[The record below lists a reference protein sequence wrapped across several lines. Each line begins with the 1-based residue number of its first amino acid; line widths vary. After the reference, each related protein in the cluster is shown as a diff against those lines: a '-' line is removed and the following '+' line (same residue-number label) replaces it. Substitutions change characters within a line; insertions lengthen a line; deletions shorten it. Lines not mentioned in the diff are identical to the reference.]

1 MVKSDIINM
10 NLHPFII
17 LITGLLV
24 ILWAYASFSKLF
36 DLPKFKQAMVTQ
48 VFPAWMGKIFVY
60 LVPLVEIA
68 IIVLLFIPE
77 TRLLGMYASLFLML
91 AFTIYVGGTVYG
103 FYERHPCA
111 CGGLFARLGWK
122 KHLKVNIILTI
133 ISLIGVVLME
143 I

>member
-1 MVKSDIINM
+1 M

-17 LITGLLV
+17 LITAMLV
-24 ILWAYASFSKLF
+24 ILWAYASLSKLF
-36 DLPKFKQAMVTQ
+36 DLPKFKQAMITQ
-48 VFPAWMGKIFVY
+48 VFPVWIGKIFVY
-60 LVPLVEIA
+60 LVPVVEIA
-68 IIVLLFIPE
+68 IILLLLFPHS
-77 TRLLGMYASLFLML
+77 RLLGMYASLFLML

-122 KHLKVNIILTI
+122 RHFKLNVVLTI
-133 ISLIGVVLME
+133 ISLLGVLLME